1 MDWGSN
7 GEEPTSWEENYSVN
21 LIPSELFFKF
31 RKEVQGLRVG
41 LNLEFYNAPINEFQ
55 GKIVLKPLAP
65 ERTWKFIYEPIH
77 QDVRVLS
84 KKIPLTGFLNLQV
97 GIGHNFQ
104 TNAIGWKWKLTT
116 CFGGDGISRT
126 RSKTSVR
133 LVPGVDLRFG
143 ALGTGEPW
151 FNMNSGKLQAS
162 LDRVETIVTYTDIYS
177 LYKPKGQQ
185 DQQQRT
191 ETDVISYSSPS
202 DPLKSSDF
210 LSHNDRS
217 TWINGPEDAADLHK

>member
-1 MDWGSN
+1 MDWGSS
-7 GEEPTSWEENYSVN
+7 GEEPTSCEELYSVN

-31 RKEVQGLRVG
+31 RKEVQNLRVG
-41 LNLEFYNAPINEFQ
+41 LNLEFFNAPINEFQ

-65 ERTWKFIYEPIH
+65 ERMWKFIYEPIH

-84 KKIPLTGFLNLQV
+84 KKIPLTGYLNLQV

-104 TNAIGWKWKLTT
+104 MNATGWKWKLTT
-116 CFGGDGISRT
+116 CFGGDGISRI
-126 RSKTSVR
+126 RNKTSVG

-162 LDRVETIVTYTDIYS
+162 LDRVEAIVNYTDIYNT
-177 LYKPKGQQ
+177 YKSK
-185 DQQQRT
+185 DKEQQQRP

-202 DPLKSSDF
+202 DPLK
-210 LSHNDRS
+210 
-217 TWINGPEDAADLHK
+217 